1 MTDPQ
6 MDGLTDGPTDGQT
19 SLFRCEDAFENDDES
34 RKVNMYIKSLKVMAI
49 WEINKTNLVEKR
61 GKRQRNSEET
71 A

>member
-1 MTDPQ
+1 

-19 SLFRCEDAFENDDES
+19 SLFRCEDASENNDES
-34 RKVNMYIKSLKVMAI
+34 RKVNMYIKSLKVTAI